1 MINVIDKLDA
11 AIVWLGFPAAL
22 DTGQTS
28 ISHMSRLASFRGP
41 STPSASPVQHRQPN
55 SPASQ
60 SKATESTFHRKIKV
74 YLLELRSI
82 TETWDDLVLLDGLKS
97 IKSLVDTRTDLEY
110 VTVGTMGHTD
120 SRPRR
125 NALALIPGRQP
136 RTHIVGPKLALIEK
150 HLSELDAVLRK
161 LVRWEF

>member
-1 MINVIDKLDA
+1 
-11 AIVWLGFPAAL
+11 
-22 DTGQTS
+22 
-28 ISHMSRLASFRGP
+28 MSRLASFRGP

-136 RTHIVGPKLALIEK
+136 RTHIVGPKLALIEG

-161 LVRWEF
+161 LVRCEF